1 VLDNFL
7 LLPFEARKDAA
18 QIFNNLVHKNIA
30 DFVQYICANIH
41 IVDMLIDGYNQ
52 PDIALNG
59 GAMLREC
66 VRYDDLARAIL
77 YSDKFWV

>member
-1 VLDNFL
+1 MLNNFL

-30 DFVQYICANIH
+30 NFVQYISANIH